1 MWSHSGVQAVGVRE
15 LKAKL
20 SHYLRVA
27 KTGGVVLVTE
37 HGRVIAALGP
47 PAMTEL
53 PRELAGLQ
61 AAPWRGVSRCP
72 VDGSSPGPQPRTGLR
87 SPAGTSQRLIDE
99 LRNDR

>member
-1 MWSHSGVQAVGVRE
+1 MQAVGVRE

-61 AAPWRGVSRCP
+61 TLVARGLAVPGRRKRPGSYPPTSVQSR
-72 VDGSSPGPQPRTGLR
+72 
-87 SPAGTSQRLIDE
+87 AGTAQQLVDE
-99 LRNDR
+99 LRDGG

>member
-1 MWSHSGVQAVGVRE
+1 MWPHEGMQAVGVRE
-15 LKAKL
+15 LRAKL
-20 SHYLRVA
+20 SHYLHVA

-61 AAPWRGVSRCP
+61 
-72 VDGSSPGPQPRTGLR
+72 
-87 SPAGTSQRLIDE
+87 SPAGTGQRLIDE
-99 LRNDR
+99 LRDDR

>member
-1 MWSHSGVQAVGVRE
+1 MQAVGVRE

-53 PRELAGLQ
+53 PREPGRRKQPGSYPPTGLQ
-61 AAPWRGVSRCP
+61 NP
-72 VDGSSPGPQPRTGLR
+72 DGTG
-87 SPAGTSQRLIDE
+87 QRLIDE
-99 LRNDR
+99 VRGER